1 MVRIRCTNCGGTI
14 RVTREHASRSGRCPH
29 CGATLIVPIAEI
41 LALDGRVCSK
51 CGETLRVADV
61 IHIHWGRLLCDVC
74 FAEVLAEEGEKFER
88 SVARQIR
95 SAVFDMRETARS
107 ALRRHAE
114 LECDAKLAQVLL
126 RAGLLDPTTLRG
138 VMASQRKNGKSLVAA
153 VVDAEI
159 ASDRAIGAALAKETK
174 LPFSTAK
181 CQYVDRGVRESL
193 PISVM
198 TNYELVPL
206 TRSADTITVAMVNP
220 LDEEAIEEV
229 ERLTGLRVSPVICT
243 LGSYR
248 KTLARYFGVE
258 ETEGGGG
265 GD

>member
-1 MVRIRCTNCGGTI
+1 M
-14 RVTREHASRSGRCPH
+14 TREHASRSGRCPH

-51 CGETLRVADV
+51 CGKALKVADV
-61 IHIHWGRLLCDVC
+61 IHIHWGRLLCDAC
-74 FAEVLAEEGEKFER
+74 FAKAVAEAGKKFER
-88 SVARQIR
+88 SAACHTR

-107 ALRRHAE
+107 ASRRHTE
-114 LECDAKLAQVLL
+114 LECEVKLAEVLL
-126 RAGLLDPTTLRG
+126 RAGLLDPATLRG
-138 VMASQRKNGKSLVAA
+138 VTASQRKSGKSFVAA
-153 VVDAEI
+153 VVDADI
-159 ASDRAIGAALAKETK
+159 ASGRAIGAALAKETK

-181 CQYVDRGVRESL
+181 CQYVDRGVRQSL

-198 TNYELVPL
+198 INYELVPL